1 MRQIDELLEVE
12 ARGIVVGERGEVGE
26 LGLADDEP
34 GTRLVKEHEVHD
46 AAPPDYHT
54 VLATEALVADKR
66 VAPAVVVVCV
76 IVGSKVVLLK
86 SALALP

>member
-1 MRQIDELLEVE
+1 MWQVHEPLEVE
-12 ARGIVVGERGEVGE
+12 SCSMIVGQRGKVGE
-26 LGLADDEP
+26 LGLTNDEP
-34 GTRLVKEHEVHD
+34 GARLVKEHEVHD

>member
-12 ARGIVVGERGEVGE
+12 ARGMVVGERREVGE

-34 GTRLVKEHEVHD
+34 GTGLVKEHEVHD

-54 VLATEALVADKR
+54 VWTTEALVADKG
-66 VAPAVVVVCV
+66 VAAAVVVVCI

-86 SALALP
+86 SALA